1 MILIVASSFKLAFD
15 TFFLNEPNNSLL
27 SKISSNI
34 DFTFNILFIIEM
46 TVKVIAIGFIMC

>member
-1 MILIVASSFKLAFD
+1 MFLIVASSFKLAFD

-27 SKISSNI
+27 SNISSNI
-34 DFTFNILFIIEM
+34 DFAFNILFIIEM

>member
-1 MILIVASSFKLAFD
+1 LAFD

-34 DFTFNILFIIEM
+34 DFAFNILFIIEM